1 MYKSLEHKYEKG
13 SDTCGWRLH
22 LKLHNRAAVL
32 QKNCMNTNY
41 KVLCRYCSTQWFS
54 CEYNTSLGGFILFP
68 TGSSSSVASAVLPVH
83 VAK

>member
-1 MYKSLEHKYEKG
+1 MSSVQKG

-41 KVLCRYCSTQWFS
+41 KVLCRYCSKQWFS
-54 CEYNTSLGGFILFP
+54 CEYNTSLGGGLYYFP
-68 TGSSSSVASAVLPVH
+68 QVVQAVLPVH